1 MLKEKKKVYD
11 NVKLYNTYIKY
22 IHITKIYDILQV

>member
-11 NVKLYNTYIKY
+11 NVKLYNAYIKY
-22 IHITKIYDILQV
+22 IHIAKIYDILQV